1 MTRHLKAAT
10 SAKEMEYI
18 GILRSCIKQ
27 YPSQPARRVSNEH
40 YDLRRVFEA

>member
-18 GILRSCIKQ
+18 EILRSCIKQ
-27 YPSQPARRVSNEH
+27 YPLQTAHRVSNEH
-40 YDLRRVFEA
+40 YGLRRVFEP